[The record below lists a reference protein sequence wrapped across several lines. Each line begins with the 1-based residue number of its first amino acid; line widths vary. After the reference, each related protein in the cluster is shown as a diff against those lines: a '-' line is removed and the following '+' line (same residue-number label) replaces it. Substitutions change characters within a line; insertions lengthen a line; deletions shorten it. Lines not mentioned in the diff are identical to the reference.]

1 MCSLQ
6 LFTNVDS
13 LPVVVAVE
21 CYVRLIAVLRIR
33 VEIFVRMCVCMHNS
47 NGCLVAT
54 PCPEKNGPAK
64 ENAITRTVYNIIGSK
79 ASITLMPSRS
89 YASSTGY
96 QYGSAFNT
104 RWRFWCAKF
113 VRQVL
118 LAISASTSSNMWL
131 YTSNTIH
138 GASTI
143 LTIPIEQTP
152 NLQDVYIHTLHLSS
166 GTVYPA
172 TSYTAIRNILSR
184 NI

>member
-6 LFTNVDS
+6 LFTNVNS
-13 LPVVVAVE
+13 LPVVVAAE

-33 VEIFVRMCVCMHNS
+33 VEIFVRMYVCMHNS

-89 YASSTGY
+89 YASSAGY

-104 RWRFWCAKF
+104 RWRFWRTKF

-118 LAISASTSSNMWL
+118 LAISVSISSNMWL
-131 YTSNTIH
+131 HIKHDPRRFHYW
-138 GASTI
+138 
-143 LTIPIEQTP
+143 LFLEQTL

-166 GTVYPA
+166 GTVCPA
-172 TSYTAIRNILSR
+172 TS
-184 NI
+184 